1 VKFII
6 YTTFDRQEEILSK
19 IQTPHNHV
27 LGIYS
32 QEVDVIEAIKEN
44 DTDFLLIHHEDH
56 VGVFRLVRQVYR
68 IFPKVQMV
76 VFLEHYEGEVMYQLM
91 HHGVNYIF
99 PIEIENKVLDEK
111 LKDIYQTERER
122 LKLLQDSEEKHFAS
136 KIFAIY
142 SGSGGS
148 GKSVFAS
155 NFALLKAREGHRV
168 ALLDFDFAFGQLELQ
183 FDIKAPQSISDLLE
197 GFDELDSDRLIQSF
211 YVHPSGVHILA
222 SPRKLEYSFAVEA
235 HHLEQIITLIRPF
248 FDYIIIDMSS
258 ELNERNMTVLDL
270 SSYVYLMIR
279 QDLESLHTN
288 ERVYRFLI
296 SMKNEQRVLPI
307 LSQCP
312 KNRLSKATME
322 KILQRR
328 FEMVLPYDRKSVLE
342 SVNIGDPVLSL
353 LPQSA
358 YAKALNEAF
367 SVKKKKR
374 FFKRGD

>member
-1 VKFII
+1 MKFII

-56 VGVFRLVRQVYR
+56 IGVFRLVRQVYR

-76 VFLEHYEGEVMYQLM
+76 VFLEHYEGEMMYQLM

-136 KIFAIY
+136 KIVAIY
-142 SGSGGS
+142 SGSGGC

-155 NFALLKAREGHRV
+155 NFALLKAREGYRV

-235 HHLEQIITLIRPF
+235 RHLEQMITLIRPF

-328 FEMVLPYDRKSVLE
+328 FEIVLPYDRKSVLE